1 MGDPL
6 DKHIGGLGLLGV
18 DHMDIVVLLD
28 GTGAAG
34 HAVGIE
40 HQNEHAFLVALIVA
54 QNVHQLAA
62 GGVQA
67 FLCQCVQLVPRKDD
81 VVAVHQQILRG
92 NFPLLC
98 GKIRAFGLLH
108 RTERRQRVP
117 LDGAVGALKN
127 FEQFGILFQ
136 RSAVG
141 HGAALGHSLHLR
153 AGGLCLAPA
162 AFHVHMAAH
171 LAPRHHKASTMGA
184 EHGICGVFQIML
196 RLVAAFCNDLLCIVT
211 GAVTVQRQTQ
221 VSPAPGVADHLH
233 GVAAHGGYRRKAG
246 QSCGLRAAFRRI
258 KTALHAL
265 DIAHGAADVLHRHF
279 QSEGVPRL

>member
-1 MGDPL
+1 
-6 DKHIGGLGLLGV
+6 
-18 DHMDIVVLLD
+18 MDIVVLLD

-54 QNVHQLAA
+54 QDVHQFAA

-108 RTERRQRVP
+108 RTERRQRVA

-127 FEQFGILFQ
+127 FEQLGVLLQ
-136 RSAVG
+136 RGAVG
-141 HGAALGHSLHLR
+141 HGAALGRSLHLR

-162 AFHVHMAAH
+162 AFNVHMAAH
-171 LAPRHHKASTMGA
+171 LAPRHHKARTMGA
-184 EHGICGVFQIML
+184 EHGICGVVQIML
-196 RLVAAFCNDLLCIVT
+196 RLVADLCNDLLRVVA
-211 GAVTVQRQTQ
+211 GAVTVQCQAQ
-221 VSPAPGVADHLH
+221 MSPAPSVADHLH

-246 QSCGLRAAFRRI
+246 QSGSLRTAFRRV
-258 KTALHAL
+258 KAALHAL

-279 QSEGVPRL
+279 QPEGVPRL